1 MQIETLG
8 EGTKPD
14 YNRRAMSSLPNWLR
28 YGFRNWRMVRET
40 VRLKAGVGTASDACE
55 VEFHKLFYET
65 AYAKGDAW
73 NPKWMGVAALKCPF
87 DLWVYQEILH
97 ELRPDLILETG
108 TARGGSALFLA
119 SMFDLLGSGAV
130 VSIDIVRRP
139 EWPTH
144 PRVTYLTGSST
155 SGPILEEV
163 RRRTAA
169 ASRVMVILDSDHRKD
184 HVLEEL
190 TAYAPLVTKGSYLI
204 VEDTNI
210 NGRPVFPG
218 FGPGPGEAVDDF
230 LAANPSFERDL
241 QRERFF
247 VTFNPGGYLR
257 RVH

>member
-1 MQIETLG
+1 
-8 EGTKPD
+8 
-14 YNRRAMSSLPNWLR
+14 MSSLPNWLR

-40 VRLKAGVGTASDACE
+40 VRLKAGVNTASPESAD
-55 VEFHKLFYET
+55 EFHRLFYET
-65 AYAKGDAW
+65 AYAKGDEW

-97 ELRPDLILETG
+97 ETRPDVILETG

-119 SMFDLLGSGAV
+119 SIFDMLGTGEV

-155 SGPILEEV
+155 SPAVLAEV
-163 RRRTAA
+163 RRRIAGT
-169 ASRVMVILDSDHRKD
+169 SRVMVILDSDHKKD
-184 HVLEEL
+184 HVLGEL
-190 TAYAPLVTKGSYLI
+190 QAYAPLVTGGMYLI

-218 FGPGPGEAVDDF
+218 FGPGPGEAVDEF
-230 LAANPSFERDL
+230 LAGNRAFVRDPA
-241 QRERFF
+241 RERFF

-257 RVH
+257 RVP

>member
-1 MQIETLG
+1 MATL
-8 EGTKPD
+8 PD
-14 YNRRAMSSLPNWLR
+14 WLR

-40 VRLKAGVGTASDACE
+40 MRLKAGVGTASQASAD
-55 VEFHKLFYET
+55 EFHRLFYET

-97 ELRPDLILETG
+97 DTRPDVILETG

-119 SMFDLLGSGAV
+119 SMFDLMGAGEV
-130 VSIDIVRRP
+130 ISIDIVRRP

-144 PRVTYLTGSST
+144 PRVTYVTGSST
-155 SGPILEEV
+155 SAPVLDEV
-163 RRRTAA
+163 RRRIAGK
-169 ASRVMVILDSDHRKD
+169 SRVMVILDSDHKKD
-184 HVLEEL
+184 HVLDEL
-190 TAYAPLVTKGSYLI
+190 RAYAPLVSTGAYLI

-218 FGPGPGEAVDDF
+218 FGPGPGEAVDEF
-230 LAANPSFERDL
+230 LAATPAFVRDL
-241 QRERFF
+241 ERERFF

-257 RVH
+257 RVQ